1 METFTLQFADA
12 QRVSALLKS
21 LVDQGLYRPGLPP
34 NVSLK
39 SNSPRD
45 ALAISVDLRSNT
57 LLVSASPENL
67 AIVREVIRKLDS
79 KDFTDSTNV
88 RLYALKKAKAS
99 SLANSLEQFFTA
111 KRAGDAVVL
120 NANARSIPVGIIADD
135 RVRQRGDETA

>member
-12 QRVSALLKS
+12 QRVSALLRS
-21 LVDQGLYRPGLPP
+21 LVDQGMYRPGLPP
-34 NVSLK
+34 GASLK

-45 ALAISVDLRSNT
+45 ALAISVDPRSNT

-99 SLANSLEQFFTA
+99 SLANCARWCPRLRTSSSRSRTRDTRF
-111 KRAGDAVVL
+111 RS
-120 NANARSIPVGIIADD
+120 ANGGTS
-135 RVRQRGDETA
+135 